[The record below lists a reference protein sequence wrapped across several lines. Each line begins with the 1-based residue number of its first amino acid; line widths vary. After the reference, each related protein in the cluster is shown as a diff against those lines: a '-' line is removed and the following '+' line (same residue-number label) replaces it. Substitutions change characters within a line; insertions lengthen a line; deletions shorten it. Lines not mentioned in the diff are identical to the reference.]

1 MIAAHLPALQIVVPL
16 IAAPACLV
24 LRRGTWAW
32 ALALVVSWAALA
44 CAALLLEQV
53 LRGGPVS
60 YALGGWAAPWGI
72 EYRVDAVNGFV
83 LLIVAAVGA
92 AVLPYARTSVAHELP
107 EAQHGPFY
115 TALLLCLSG
124 LLGVTITGDAFN
136 LFVFLEI
143 SSLSSYV
150 LIALGRDRRAL
161 TASFQ
166 YLVMG
171 TIGATFIV
179 IGIGLL
185 YMVTGTLNMVDLAQ
199 RVPPLVGNR
208 TVLAAFAFLTV
219 GIALKL
225 ALFPLHLWL
234 PNAYAY
240 APSAVTG
247 FLAATATKV
256 SVYILL
262 RFFFT
267 VFGKEFSF
275 ELLTL
280 ENILIPLAVVGL
292 LVCSTV
298 AIYQTNVKRML
309 AYSSIAQVGYMIL
322 GIGLASST
330 GLTAG
335 IVHLFNHAIT
345 KGGLFLALG
354 CVFLRL
360 GPVRLEALHGL
371 GKHMPLT
378 MFSFVLGGLSLIGVP
393 LTAGFISKWYLVQAA
408 LEQDNW
414 FLAGV
419 VLIGSLLAV
428 IYVWRVV
435 EAAYLKPAPAERA
448 GRMAQA
454 REAPLSMLIPT
465 WALIGASI
473 YFGIDTSLT
482 VGVARR
488 AADYLLAGG
497 L

>member
-16 IAAPACLV
+16 IAAPLCLL
-24 LRRGTWAW
+24 LRRGALAW
-32 ALALVVSWAALA
+32 GLALVVSWAALA
-44 CAALLLEQV
+44 MSALLLSQV
-53 LRGGPVS
+53 LRHGVIS
-60 YALGGWAAPWGI
+60 YALGDWAAPWGI

-92 AVLPYARTSVAHELP
+92 VILPYARRSVAHELP
-107 EAQHGPFY
+107 SEQHSAFY
-115 TALLLCLSG
+115 AAFLLCLTG

-185 YMVTGTLNMVDLAQ
+185 YMVTGTLNMADLAQ
-199 RVPPLVGNR
+199 RLPPFGENR
-208 TVLAAFAFLTV
+208 TVLVAFAFLTV
-219 GIALKL
+219 GASLKL
-225 ALFPLHLWL
+225 ALFPLHIWL
-234 PNAYAY
+234 PNAYTY

-256 SVYILL
+256 AVYILL

-267 VFGKEFSF
+267 VFGTDFAIET
-275 ELLTL
+275 LTL
-280 ENILIPLAVVGL
+280 RHLLVPLAVFAV

-298 AIYQTNVKRML
+298 AIFQDNIKRML
-309 AYSSIAQVGYMIL
+309 AYSSLAQIGYMIL
-322 GIGLASST
+322 GIGMASTT

-335 IVHLFNHAIT
+335 IVHLFNHAMM

-354 CVFLRL
+354 CVFLRV
-360 GPVRLEALHGL
+360 GSVRIEAMHGL
-371 GKHMPLT
+371 GRTMPWT
-378 MFSFVLGGLSLIGVP
+378 MFAFVLGGLSLIGVP

-408 LEQDNW
+408 LEQDSW
-414 FLAGV
+414 LLAGL
-419 VLIGSLLAV
+419 VLIGSLLAI

-435 EAAYLKPAPAERA
+435 EVAYLRPPPAAA
-448 GRMAQA
+448 GAV

-465 WALIGASI
+465 WILIGASI
-473 YFGIDTSLT
+473 YFGIDTTLT

-488 AADYLLAGG
+488 AAVMLLGG
-497 L
+497 AS